1 MTNNFANRFDSFY
14 GAMHSDTLYRDWV
27 YVDEADN
34 LPPGERTSYYRPVP
48 ARPEAEDIEPEP
60 LSTTDAESTFDSLD
74 RDLEF

>member
-14 GAMHSDTLYRDWV
+14 GAMRSSALYRDWV

-48 ARPEAEDIEPEP
+48 ARPEAEDIEP
-60 LSTTDAESTFDSLD
+60 LSTIDPESAFDPLD
-74 RDLEF
+74 PDLEF